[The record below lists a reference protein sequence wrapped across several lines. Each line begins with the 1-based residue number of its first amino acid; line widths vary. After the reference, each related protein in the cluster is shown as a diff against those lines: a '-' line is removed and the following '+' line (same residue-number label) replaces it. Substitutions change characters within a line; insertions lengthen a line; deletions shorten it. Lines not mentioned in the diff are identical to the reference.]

1 MSTTIRA
8 RPLAVGFAALTV
20 FAATA
25 CSPKVDKETYEAD
38 MAAVRAD
45 ISGLD
50 SRVGTNEEQIAAVQ
64 SRVDELESELGELR
78 DEFDVTVARLE
89 NGVRFTTPVHFAFND
104 ATVRSDGPRAAD
116 RFADIVSHH
125 YDGALITVEGF
136 ADPAG
141 SRAYNQRLSERR
153 AAAVAT
159 YLAVERPGGCGHA
172 HGRLRR
178 GSPRRARRPGTG
190 PVGPREPARRIRD
203 RLRPGGPRR
212 APRTWSRSRRTRTRR
227 PDPVVRLKHR
237 RAPDAESAS
246 GARCIQG
253 ASPDSGRLGPP
264 GRPAGGVLRRTPNP
278 I

>member
-1 MSTTIRA
+1 MSTALRA
-8 RPLAVGFAALTV
+8 RPLAVGFAALSIV
-20 FAATA
+20 AATA

-64 SRVDELESELGELR
+64 TRVDGLEGELGELR

-104 ATVRSDGPRAAD
+104 ATVRTAD
-116 RFADIVSHH
+116 RELLGRFADIVGNY

-159 YLAVERPGGCGHA
+159 YLQSNGLAGA
-172 HGRLRR
+172 NLR
-178 GSPRRARRPGTG
+178 T
-190 PVGPREPARRIRD
+190 VGYGED
-203 RLRPGGPRR
+203 RLVEPGAQGPGQSGLVNRR
-212 APRTWSRSRRTRTRR
+212 VAFVIDYAPE
-227 PDPVVRLKHR
+227 
-237 RAPDAESAS
+237 APKSSEDMVTQSQDGNE
-246 GARCIQG
+246 
-253 ASPDSGRLGPP
+253 
-264 GRPAGGVLRRTPNP
+264 TT
-278 I
+278 